1 MTQLSP
7 GIPPRGVDEP
17 WGGGHQ
23 RRRGLDLLLQPPA
36 RRQGCQDLRSLV
48 LCVVRRPLRLPLL
61 PDVLEVVHLPALV
74 LDAGPAAAGLLGRV
88 DDLLAV
94 DRPGRGVVED
104 EACLDRP
111 DLADGKEVA
120 LEGLAEVV
128 DGENLKKLINMS
140 LEVWTDVS
148 ILHNMV

>member
-1 MTQLSP
+1 MAQFSRA
-7 GIPPRGVDEP
+7 IPPRGVDEP
-17 WGGGHQ
+17 GRGGHQ
-23 RRRGLDLLLQPPA
+23 RRGGLDLLLQPTA
-36 RRQGCQDLRSLV
+36 RRQGRQDLRGLV
-48 LCVVRRPLRLPLL
+48 LRVVRRTLRLPLL

-74 LDAGPAAAGLLGRV
+74 LDAGPTTAGLLGWV

-104 EACLDRP
+104 EARLDRP

-128 DGENLKKLINMS
+128 DGENLKK
-140 LEVWTDVS
+140 
-148 ILHNMV
+148 